1 MWTALLDIADAVP
14 QDWAVIGAQMVL
26 LHALE
31 RGVQPLRFSA
41 DVDVLVNARVVSGR
55 IAGFVQ
61 SIVQL
66 GFELEGWSAEGVAHR
81 YVRGAASIDVLAP
94 EGLSSKS
101 SLVTTPPGRTI
112 QVPGETQALHAGQL
126 THRPRVV
133 AHDGRGPIRELAPKL
148 TPKDRQRL
156 RRRRELLETTH
167 DASRGID
174 RAADGVAA
182 LRVLSARDT

>member
-112 QVPGETQALHAGQL
+112 QVPGGTQALHRAEAVDVRFAGR
-126 THRPRVV
+126 TATIHRPSLLGAIIAKSCAVDV
-133 AHDGRGPIRELAPKL
+133 DD
-148 TPKDRQRL
+148 TP
-156 RRRRELLETTH
+156 
-167 DASRGID
+167 AN
-174 RAADGVAA
+174 
-182 LRVLSARDT
+182 

>member
-1 MWTALLDIADAVP
+1 MIELPDFGPDAGEMWTALLDIADAVP
-14 QDWAVIGAQMVL
+14 QDWVVIGAQMVL

-31 RGVQPLRFSA
+31 RGVQPPRFSA

-55 IAGFVQ
+55 IAGFVEQ
-61 SIVQL
+61 IVQL

-112 QVPGETQALHAGQL
+112 QVPGGTQALHRAEAVDVRFAGR
-126 THRPRVV
+126 TATIHRPSLLGAIV
-133 AHDGRGPIRELAPKL
+133 AKSCAVDVDDAPANQRIDLAFS
-148 TPKDRQRL
+148 
-156 RRRRELLETTH
+156 
-167 DASRGID
+167 SR
-174 RAADGVAA
+174 
-182 LRVLSARDT
+182 